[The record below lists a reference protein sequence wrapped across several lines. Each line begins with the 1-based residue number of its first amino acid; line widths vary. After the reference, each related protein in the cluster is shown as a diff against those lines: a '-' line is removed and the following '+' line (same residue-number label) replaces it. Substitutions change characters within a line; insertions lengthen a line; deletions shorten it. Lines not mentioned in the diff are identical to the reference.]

1 MKREQ
6 PAVPR
11 LVVDMD
17 AKDELLKSLQV
28 MHLSGEIAGAA
39 RSHCARELA
48 SGTCAVPYSL
58 YYRPPGP
65 HPLIGE
71 LVADLEFVSYR

>member
-1 MKREQ
+1 MGGHGRPGVKREQ

-17 AKDELLKSLQV
+17 AKDGANDELLKSLQV
-28 MHLSGEIAGAA
+28 MHLSGEIVGAA

-58 YYRPPGP
+58 Y
-65 HPLIGE
+65 
-71 LVADLEFVSYR
+71 